1 MASAQ
6 QEDRHFEIDHLATSV
21 LFVAPTCCKDGSVG
35 YAALRSGAVEA
46 PPVLRRQALGH
57 VMSRVDALT
66 RRENSCEEKGVALP
80 LCKRST
86 SRLLDYVVFDV
97 FVRKFRN
104 CNLVQYE
111 RHGITLCI
119 FRIATLMHS
128 SCVVELPSVT
138 TDHDGECMEFFIRTC
153 S

>member
-21 LFVAPTCCKDGSVG
+21 LFVAPTCCEDGSAG

-57 VMSRVDALT
+57 VTVTVVTSRRVDALP
-66 RRENSCEEKGVALP
+66 RRENSAEKGVALP
-80 LCKRST
+80 LCRRST
-86 SRLLDYVVFDV
+86 LRLLDYVVFDV

-111 RHGITLCI
+111 RHEISLCI
-119 FRIATLMHS
+119 KY
-128 SCVVELPSVT
+128 
-138 TDHDGECMEFFIRTC
+138 
-153 S
+153 